1 MFLCHK
7 VQAFFQRGFES
18 GDGFQQF
25 GNANILSRGRF
36 GVCQLCFH
44 TSKLKRIAY
53 RCKRYFNFL
62 LTGRMLLVLLMDEAA
77 DSTAPE
83 KAKNGR
89 EIFTKEL
96 AEEIISACGSGFTLE
111 KAGALVGVNPSTIKT
126 WASRKPDFARRVE
139 SARKKHE
146 LSLLRD
152 IELAGQKSW
161 QAKAWMSERVYGY
174 AQPSARLQVSQDVTH
189 GISGNLASLLAGI
202 AGRKKITA
210 TTEKRQ
216 IESNHKFIDVQPVS
230 TESENHLS
238 NNKYC
243 INKTNSVEQQQ
254 DATPKTPKPRHKRM
268 KLRKP
273 RAESLAKYPTTTT
286 PPANPPAPI

>member
-1 MFLCHK
+1 
-7 VQAFFQRGFES
+7 
-18 GDGFQQF
+18 
-25 GNANILSRGRF
+25 
-36 GVCQLCFH
+36 
-44 TSKLKRIAY
+44 
-53 RCKRYFNFL
+53 
-62 LTGRMLLVLLMDEAA
+62 MDENGAA
-77 DSTAPE
+77 PSAPIE

-89 EIFTKEL
+89 EVFTEKI

-111 KAGALVGVNPSTIKT
+111 KAGALVGVNPSTIRT
-126 WASRKPDFARRVE
+126 WSQRKPDFARRVE
-139 SARKKHE
+139 TARKRHE

-202 AGRKKITA
+202 AGRKK
-210 TTEKRQ
+210 EKKA
-216 IESNHKFIDVQPVS
+216 EVIDVSQSKYNLYSATNEVKCVDAVS
-230 TESENHLS
+230 TCDEVAKPIISTHKQTL
-238 NNKYC
+238 
-243 INKTNSVEQQQ
+243 
-254 DATPKTPKPRHKRM
+254 PKSRHKRM

>member
-1 MFLCHK
+1 
-7 VQAFFQRGFES
+7 
-18 GDGFQQF
+18 
-25 GNANILSRGRF
+25 
-36 GVCQLCFH
+36 
-44 TSKLKRIAY
+44 
-53 RCKRYFNFL
+53 
-62 LTGRMLLVLLMDEAA
+62 MDEAA

-189 GISGNLASLLAGI
+189 GISGNLAQLLAGI
-202 AGRKKITA
+202 AGRKKITS
-210 TTEKRQ
+210 TPEKRQ
-216 IESNHKFIDVQPVS
+216 IESSHNYIDIQPVA
-230 TESENHLS
+230 TKPENDLS

-254 DATPKTPKPRHKRM
+254 DTQAKTPKLRHKQMRR
-268 KLRKP
+268 RKP
-273 RAESLAKYPTTTT
+273 RAESLAKYPPTTT
-286 PPANPPAPI
+286 PPADPPAPI